1 MLQRNITIEFDLNA
15 VTCRFAVVWNYF
27 DIFALASHANFNHLA
42 PCTLLRHSV
51 QIHHASQ
58 RRESPA
64 LEQLGFWSYLGKR
77 LAGVED
83 LSILAETILGQNSRL
98 RSCEP

>member
-1 MLQRNITIEFDLNA
+1 MFQRNITIEFDLNA
-15 VTCRFAVVWNYF
+15 ATRRFAVVWNYF
-27 DIFALASHANFNHLA
+27 DIFAMASHGNFDHFA

-51 QIHHASQ
+51 QIQHASQ
-58 RRESPA
+58 RRECPMP
-64 LEQLGFWSYLGKR
+64 EQLGFWSYLGKS
-77 LAGVED
+77 LAAAED